1 MTSIESTTNDNQML
15 NISSIIG
22 IIIGMSIFS
31 CLISATTAILFTTL
45 YFRWRGN
52 GKSKS
57 STENK
62 VPLPGP
68 VYDEISVTQIR
79 HTGDFPIATNPAYG
93 K

>member
-1 MTSIESTTNDNQML
+1 ML
-15 NISSIIG
+15 NIPSIIG
-22 IIIGMSIFS
+22 IIIGMCIFS

-45 YFRWRGN
+45 YFRQHGN

-57 STENK
+57 STENR
-62 VPLPGP
+62 VALPGP

-93 K
+93 TSKV